1 MHSITM
7 FDSTKESLQDLL
19 RGIRDGK
26 TQLPDFQRG
35 WVWDDEH
42 IRSLLASVSMSY
54 PIGAVMM
61 LQTGNPDVRFKPRPV
76 EGVPLVQPPEPER
89 LILDG
94 QQRLT
99 SLFQAL
105 FMGQPVATKDARDKS
120 IRRWYY
126 IDIRKAFDPDAD
138 REEAVVGVPEDRVF
152 RNFRGEVIDGRDYST
167 PEKECAAELLPL
179 QLVFDQ
185 AGLMNWTMKY
195 LQADAS
201 QTQARMARWNALVQE
216 VVQRFQQYQVPLILL
231 RKETPKEAVCQ
242 VFEKVNTGGVSL
254 NVFELLTAT
263 FAADEYHLRDDW
275 AAREKRLRQR
285 KVLGLVESTEFLQ
298 AITLLTTRDRRL
310 QGLAQGAPPEN
321 APGVTCKRKDI
332 LRLTLGEYRR
342 WADPL
347 TDAFARAAK
356 FLNGLRIYDARDLPY
371 HAQLAPLA
379 ATLAALGNR
388 ADDDGVRGKI
398 GRWYWCG
405 VFGELYGG
413 AIESRFAK
421 DLPEV
426 LGWLDGGPE
435 PATIADANFAP
446 TRLVTLRTRNSAA
459 YKVLHALL
467 MRDGCLDF
475 RTGYPYDVQTYFD
488 ERTDIHHIF
497 PQAWWRE
504 KKLDA
509 KRCDSVVNKTPISAK
524 TNRTIGGNAP
534 SVYLARL
541 QKSAEIEPDRMD
553 EILRSHQIDPVA
565 LRADD
570 FEGFSLARS
579 QALGKRVS
587 SSRSSRSRASC
598 FQSRPSGRFARTP
611 GSAAVTAGGGNRP
624 ARGESQPF
632 RSRSGV
638 GIGQQQRSIPDPSHL
653 LSAERLRQS

>member
-19 RGIRDGK
+19 RGIREGK

-35 WVWDDEH
+35 WVWDDDH

-76 EGVPLVQPPEPER
+76 EGMALAQPREPER

-105 FMGQPVATKDARDKS
+105 AMGQPVLTRDARDRPIK
-120 IRRWYY
+120 RWYY
-126 IDIRKAFDPDAD
+126 IDIRKALDPEAD
-138 REEAVVGVPEDRVF
+138 REECVVGVPEDRVF
-152 RNFRGEVIDGRDYST
+152 RNFRGEVVEGRDYST
-167 PEKECAAELLPL
+167 TEKECAAELLPL
-179 QLVFDQ
+179 PLVFDT
-185 AGLMNWTMKY
+185 AGLTNWMMNY
-195 LQADAS
+195 LQADPA
-201 QTQARMARWNALVQE
+201 QTQARMARWNALIQE
-216 VVQRFQQYQVPLILL
+216 VVQRYQQYQVPLILL

-263 FAADEYHLRDDW
+263 FAADDYKPGLREDW
-275 AAREKRLRQR
+275 ATREKRLRQR
-285 KVLGLVESTEFLQ
+285 KVLGLLENTEFLQ
-298 AITLLTTRDRRL
+298 AITLLATHGRKSQAL
-310 QGLAQGAPPEN
+310 SQGMPPDS
-321 APGVTCKRKDI
+321 APGVSCKRKDV
-332 LRLTLGEYRR
+332 LRLKLDEYRKL
-342 WADPL
+342 AGPL
-347 TDAFARAAK
+347 TDAFERAAK

-379 ATLAALGNR
+379 ATLSALGER
-388 ADDDGVRGKI
+388 ADNDGVRAKVA
-398 GRWYWCG
+398 RWYWCG

-426 LGWLDGGPE
+426 LAWVGGGPE
-435 PATIADANFAP
+435 PATVADANFAP
-446 TRLVTLRTRNSAA
+446 ARLLTLRTRNSAA
-459 YKVLHALL
+459 YKGLHALL

-475 RTGYPYDVQTYFD
+475 RTGDPYDLQRYFD

-497 PQAWWRE
+497 PQAWC
-504 KKLDA
+504 KANGIDA

-524 TNRTIGGNAP
+524 TNRKVGGNAP
-534 SVYLARL
+534 SVYLAGL
-541 QKSAEIEPDRMD
+541 QKSAGIEPARMD
-553 EILRSHQIDPVA
+553 EILRSHLIEPAA

-570 FEGFSLARS
+570 FDRFFEA
-579 QALGKRVS
+579 
-587 SSRSSRSRASC
+587 RSRALLAKIEKATGK
-598 FQSRPSGRFARTP
+598 PIARE
-611 GSAAVTAGGGNRP
+611 AVDEDVPEAVEYEVEEVEEV
-624 ARGESQPF
+624 A
-632 RSRSGV
+632 
-638 GIGQQQRSIPDPSHL
+638 
-653 LSAERLRQS
+653 